1 MYGRERGCS
10 NWLKY
15 AGLWTRPP
23 SSMSLFAIWVGWKLL
38 RHGQK
43 FALYTLGFIN
53 TRRIYDRPNDYGL
66 KYHCLGLTTADEV
79 HLGCFFAKY
88 AAQDASRIELHERA
102 YKTDLGIPVPNFD
115 VEPVVANVIVFHGST
130 TSIDTQPYIDMA
142 RKLIRRRCNVLLLS
156 YRGFGTSSGTPSES
170 GLQLDAQAALDYI
183 TNNPSLSAL
192 PTFLYGFCL
201 GGAVAIDLAARNPTA
216 ISGVVVQNTFLSVPS
231 LVRDWRYIGWLA
243 KHLVTQRWDS
253 ATKVP
258 SIPATVPMLF
268 LSGANDELVSK
279 KHMEGLWDIRKGA
292 TPSELDRFESFAGG
306 THLYTE
312 LCPGFWDKI
321 DSWINAVLPVS
332 NTTRVTA
339 L

>member
-1 MYGRERGCS
+1 M
-10 NWLKY
+10 
-15 AGLWTRPP
+15 AP
-23 SSMSLFAIWVGWKLL
+23 FAIWLGWKLL

-43 FALYTLGFIN
+43 FALYSLGYVD
-53 TRRIYDRPNDYGL
+53 TRKIYDRPKDYGL
-66 KYHCLGLTTADEV
+66 EYDYLELTTADGVRLE
-79 HLGCFFAKY
+79 CFFARY
-88 AAQDASRIELHERA
+88 AAQNASRIETHERIHR
-102 YKTDLGIPVPNFD
+102 TNLGIPVPNFD

-142 RKLIRRRCNVLLLS
+142 RKLIRRKCNVLLVS
-156 YRGFGTSSGTPSES
+156 YRGFGDSAGKPSET

-183 TNNPSLSAL
+183 TNDPSLAAL

-216 ISGVVVQNTFLSVPS
+216 ISGVVVQNTFLSVPR

-243 KHLVTQRWDS
+243 KPLVTQRWDS
-253 ATKVP
+253 ATRVP
-258 SIPATVPMLF
+258 SIPAAVPMLF
-268 LSGANDELVSK
+268 LSGANDGLVSK
-279 KHMEGLWDIRKGA
+279 KHMEGLWAIRKGA
-292 TPSELDRFESFAGG
+292 TPSELDSFESFAGG

-321 DSWINAVLPVS
+321 DAWINAVVPVG
-332 NTTRVTA
+332 NMTRANA